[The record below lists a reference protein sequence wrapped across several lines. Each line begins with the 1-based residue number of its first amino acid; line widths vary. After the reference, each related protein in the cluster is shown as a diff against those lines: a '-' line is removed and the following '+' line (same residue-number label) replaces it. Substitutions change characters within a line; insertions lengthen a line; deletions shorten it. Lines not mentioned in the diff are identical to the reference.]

1 MAGYFFEIAQLVWK
15 PKNHGLPV
23 HGRTTSLMCGQLR
36 RPKPLPSAGP
46 VSPLL
51 ALAKL
56 LQLDY
61 MLRLLGDIPNDGDAR
76 YLYCRQLSDLLG

>member
-1 MAGYFFEIAQLVWK
+1 MAGYFFKIAQLVWK
-15 PKNHGLPV
+15 TQNHGLPA
-23 HGRTTSLMCGQLR
+23 HGRTTSLMHGRQR

>member
-1 MAGYFFEIAQLVWK
+1 M
-15 PKNHGLPV
+15 
-23 HGRTTSLMCGQLR
+23 
-36 RPKPLPSAGP
+36 
-46 VSPLL
+46 SPLL